1 MTPPTEPAPPRRGRP
16 PSADRTAQRRR
27 ELVATAYAV
36 FIDKGYTAAGVNDIT
51 DRLGVAT
58 GTFYRYFDSKREI
71 LDHVI
76 EFGIEKMFDAMQAAW
91 GEGPD
96 DTFDGYIAHLKA
108 VGEAMMRALDEEP
121 GMVRMLL
128 FEGTAVDEELT
139 ARLLGVHEA
148 LGAAIA
154 SMLED
159 GVRQGYLREG
169 IDTRLIGRSIY
180 MMLSPSLVDMLTEP
194 LGPQGRA
201 HHIDVMLDLMLNG
214 LRAPGSPQ

>member
-1 MTPPTEPAPPRRGRP
+1 MTPTPTGPAQPRRGRP

-36 FIDKGYTAAGVNDIT
+36 FIEKGYTAAGVNDIT

-76 EFGIEKMFDAMQAAW
+76 EFGIEKMFTAIQEAW
-91 GEGPD
+91 GAGPD
-96 DTFDGYIAHLKA
+96 ESFDGFIAHLHT
-108 VGEAMMRALDEEP
+108 VGEAMMRTLDEEP

-128 FEGTAVDEELT
+128 FEATAVDEELT
-139 ARLLGVHEA
+139 SRLLGVHEA

-154 SMLED
+154 SMLD
-159 GVRQGYLREG
+159 HGVAQGYLRQG
-169 IDTRLIGRSIY
+169 LDTRLIGRSLY

-201 HHIDVMLDLMLNG
+201 HHIDVVLDLVLNG
-214 LRAPGSPQ
+214 LRAP